1 MTERYY
7 LAYGSN
13 LHPLRL
19 AQRVPSARLVGTTPL
34 PGYRLAFHKRGMDG
48 SAKCDLE
55 LTDDSGSLAY
65 GAVYSL
71 ATPDIARLDRLED
84 LGTGYFKEQVTLR
97 VDGVALSAF
106 VYFASHTHVAPDL
119 LPFDWYLGFVLA
131 GARRH
136 GFPAEYVAQVAAVPH
151 QTDPNEGR
159 RRGMLELLERLD
171 G

>member
-1 MTERYY
+1 MGESCY

-19 AQRVPSARLVGTTPL
+19 AQRVPSASLVAAVPL

-55 LTDDSGSLAY
+55 LTDEPGSVAY
-65 GAVYSL
+65 GAVYSV
-71 ATPDIARLDRLED
+71 AVADVARLDRLED
-84 LGTGYFKEQVTLR
+84 LGAGYFKEKVTLR
-97 VDGVALSAF
+97 IDGSAVSAF
-106 VYFASHTHVAPDL
+106 VYFASHTHIEPGL
-119 LPFDWYLGFVLA
+119 LPFDWYHAFVLA

-136 GFPAEYVAQVAAVPH
+136 GFPEEYLDYIASVPH
-151 QTDPNEGR
+151 QPDPDTAR
-159 RRGMLELLERLD
+159 RREMTALLARLN